1 MHNIPRN
8 RGGECGTISMMRQVL
23 QNYRTG
29 EVRVDEVPAPALRS
43 GAVLVANRYSLIS
56 AGTERMKVE
65 TGKMSLVGKARSR
78 PDLVKKVLKTLQTEG
93 IGATYRKVMARL
105 ESPSPLG
112 YSCAGEVIAV
122 GSEVV
127 GIQVG
132 DRVACAGAEH
142 AHHAEIVCVP
152 QNLVALIPDGVPYEH
167 AAFTTVGAIS
177 LHGVRQAD
185 VQLGDAV
192 VVIGLGLVGLLTVQ
206 LLKASGARVFGIDV
220 NPARCELA
228 QQLGAD
234 RVALRADDVVGLVRD
249 FTHGYGADVVMLT
262 AGGSTNDPIELAG
275 ELARDRGKVVV
286 VGLLKMDVPQR
297 LYYEKELTVLL
308 SRSYG
313 PGRYD
318 PVYEEM
324 GIDYPIGYVRWT
336 ERENMREFLRL
347 LAERKVQVEPLITH
361 RYPIERAAEAYNLLA
376 SPEGGKVIGA
386 LIEYPQTSET
396 PRRTVQVRTASAPK
410 QATVR
415 LGVIGAGNFA
425 TGTLLPL
432 LKGIPDVAFVG
443 VCTSRGYTA
452 KGVADKFGFQ
462 FAASDPNEIFGNPD
476 INAVLIA
483 TRHDSHAAYA
493 IRAMRAGKP
502 AFLEKPLAITFEQLQ
517 EVEQVWRETGGRVLV
532 GYNRRFSPFVRQIAE
547 HFRNR
552 TEPLSLLYRVNAGPL
567 EQGHWMRATPE
578 GGSRVV
584 GEGCHFIDVM
594 MFLTNSLPKRVC
606 AAHLRSYEPD
616 TAQLVIEFED
626 GSIGV
631 LYYLTTGDPSVP
643 KEYLEV
649 HGAGRSAILR
659 DFRELELIAG
669 GKHTTHKTAGQDKG
683 HKNELQAFVEAVK
696 GGTDMPI
703 PLEWAIANTRITL
716 EATRPISYE

>member
-1 MHNIPRN
+1 
-8 RGGECGTISMMRQVL
+8 MMRQVL

-29 EVRVDEVPAPALRS
+29 EVRVDDVPAPALRS

-65 TGKMSLVGKARSR
+65 TGKMSLLGKARSR
-78 PDLVKKVLKTLQTEG
+78 PDLVKKVLKTLRTEG

-234 RVALRADDVVGLVRD
+234 RVAIRADDVVGLVRD

-443 VCTSRGYTA
+443 VCTARGYTA

-462 FAASDPNEIFGNPD
+462 FATSDPNEIFENPD

-552 TEPLSLLYRVNAGPL
+552 TEPLSILYRVNAGPL

-669 GKHTTHKTAGQDKG
+669 GKHTTHKAAGQDKG
-683 HKNELQAFVEAVK
+683 TQERTASLRR
-696 GGTDMPI
+696 GGQGGNRNAHPTGMGHREHAHHTGGNKTH
-703 PLEWAIANTRITL
+703 LL
-716 EATRPISYE
+716 

>member
-1 MHNIPRN
+1 
-8 RGGECGTISMMRQVL
+8 
-23 QNYRTG
+23 
-29 EVRVDEVPAPALRS
+29 
-43 GAVLVANRYSLIS
+43 
-56 AGTERMKVE
+56 
-65 TGKMSLVGKARSR
+65 
-78 PDLVKKVLKTLQTEG
+78 
-93 IGATYRKVMARL
+93 
-105 ESPSPLG
+105 
-112 YSCAGEVIAV
+112 
-122 GSEVV
+122 
-127 GIQVG
+127 
-132 DRVACAGAEH
+132 
-142 AHHAEIVCVP
+142 
-152 QNLVALIPDGVPYEH
+152 
-167 AAFTTVGAIS
+167 
-177 LHGVRQAD
+177 
-185 VQLGDAV
+185 
-192 VVIGLGLVGLLTVQ
+192 
-206 LLKASGARVFGIDV
+206 
-220 NPARCELA
+220 
-228 QQLGAD
+228 
-234 RVALRADDVVGLVRD
+234 
-249 FTHGYGADVVMLT
+249 
-262 AGGSTNDPIELAG
+262 
-275 ELARDRGKVVV
+275 
-286 VGLLKMDVPQR
+286 
-297 LYYEKELTVLL
+297 
-308 SRSYG
+308 
-313 PGRYD
+313 
-318 PVYEEM
+318 
-324 GIDYPIGYVRWT
+324 
-336 ERENMREFLRL
+336 
-347 LAERKVQVEPLITH
+347 
-361 RYPIERAAEAYNLLA
+361 
-376 SPEGGKVIGA
+376 
-386 LIEYPQTSET
+386 
-396 PRRTVQVRTASAPK
+396 
-410 QATVR
+410 
-415 LGVIGAGNFA
+415 
-425 TGTLLPL
+425 
-432 LKGIPDVAFVG
+432 VAFVG
-443 VCTSRGYTA
+443 VCTARGYTA

-462 FAASDPNEIFGNPD
+462 FATSDPNEIFENPD

-502 AFLEKPLAITFEQLQ
+502 AFLEKPLAITLEQLQ

-552 TEPLSLLYRVNAGPL
+552 TEPLSILYRVNAGPL

-584 GEGCHFIDVM
+584 SEGCHFIDVM

-659 DFRELELIAG
+659 DFRELELFAG

>member
-1 MHNIPRN
+1 
-8 RGGECGTISMMRQVL
+8 MRQVL

-29 EVRVDEVPAPALRS
+29 EVRVEDVPAPALR
-43 GAVLVANRYSLIS
+43 GGTVLVANRYSLIS

-65 TGKMSLVGKARSR
+65 TGKMSLLGKARSR
-78 PDLVKKVLKTLQTEG
+78 PDLVKKVLKALQTEG
-93 IGATYRKVMARL
+93 ISATYRKVMARL

-152 QNLVALIPDGVPYEH
+152 QNLVALIPDGVSYEQ
-167 AAFTTVGAIS
+167 AAFTTVGAIA
-177 LHGVRQAD
+177 LHGVRQAS
-185 VQLGDAV
+185 VQLGDSV

-234 RVALRADDVVGLVRD
+234 RVALRSDDVVGLVRD

-262 AGGSTNDPIELAG
+262 AGGATNDPIELAG

-297 LYYEKELTVLL
+297 LYYEKELSVLL

-347 LAERKVQVEPLITH
+347 LAEGKVQVEPLITH
-361 RYPIERAAEAYNLLA
+361 RYPIDRAAEAYNLLA

-386 LIEYPQTSET
+386 LIEYPHAIET
-396 PRRTVQVRTASAPK
+396 LRRTVQVRFAPATK

-432 LKGIPDVAFVG
+432 LKGISDVEFVG

-452 KGVADKFGFQ
+452 KGVADKFGFR
-462 FAASDPNEIFGNPD
+462 FATSDPDEIFENPE

-532 GYNRRFSPFVRQIAE
+532 GYNRRFSPFVRKIAE

-567 EQGHWMRATPE
+567 EQGHWMRSTPE
-578 GGSRVV
+578 GGSRIV
-584 GEGCHFIDVM
+584 GEGCHFVDVM

-606 AAHLRSYEPD
+606 AAHLRSHEPD
-616 TAQLVIEFED
+616 TAQLIIEFED

-659 DFRELELIAG
+659 DFRELELVAG
-669 GKHTTHKTAGQDKG
+669 DKHTTHKAAGQDKG
-683 HKNELQAFVEAVK
+683 HKNELQAFVDAVK
-696 GGTDMPI
+696 GGTEMPI
-703 PLEWAIANTRITL
+703 SLEWAIANTRLTL
-716 EATRPISYE
+716 EATLPHEPVG

>member
-1 MHNIPRN
+1 
-8 RGGECGTISMMRQVL
+8 MRQVL

-127 GIQVG
+127 GVQVG

-167 AAFTTVGAIS
+167 AAFTTVGAIA

-185 VQLGDAV
+185 VQLGDSV
-192 VVIGLGLVGLLTVQ
+192 VIIGLGLVGLLTVQ

-386 LIEYPQTSET
+386 LIEYPQTTET
-396 PRRTVQVRTASAPK
+396 PRRTVQARTPSATK

-443 VCTSRGYTA
+443 VCTARGYTA

-462 FAASDPNEIFGNPD
+462 FATSDPAEIFENPD
-476 INAVLIA
+476 INAILIA

-502 AFLEKPLAITFEQLQ
+502 AFLEKPLAITLDQLQ
-517 EVEQVWRETGGRVLV
+517 EVEQVWRETGGHVLV

-552 TEPLSLLYRVNAGPL
+552 TEPLSILYRVNAGPL

-584 GEGCHFIDVM
+584 SEGCHFIDVM

-626 GSIGV
+626 GSIGT
-631 LYYLTTGDPSVP
+631 LYYLTTGDPTVP

-696 GGTDMPI
+696 GGNRNAHPAGMGNCQHAHHAGGD
-703 PLEWAIANTRITL
+703 
-716 EATRPISYE
+716 ATV

>member
-1 MHNIPRN
+1 
-8 RGGECGTISMMRQVL
+8 MRQVL

-43 GAVLVANRYSLIS
+43 GSVLVANRYSLIS

-65 TGKMSLVGKARSR
+65 TGKMSLLGKARSR

-93 IGATYRKVMARL
+93 ISATYRKVMARL

-112 YSCAGEVIAV
+112 YSCVGEVIAV

-152 QNLVALIPDGVPYEH
+152 QNLVARIPDSVPYEH
-167 AAFTTVGAIS
+167 AAFTTVGAIA

-386 LIEYPQTSET
+386 LIEYPQTPET

-410 QATVR
+410 QQRCAWASSAQAT
-415 LGVIGAGNFA
+415 L
-425 TGTLLPL
+425 
-432 LKGIPDVAFVG
+432 
-443 VCTSRGYTA
+443 
-452 KGVADKFGFQ
+452 
-462 FAASDPNEIFGNPD
+462 
-476 INAVLIA
+476 
-483 TRHDSHAAYA
+483 
-493 IRAMRAGKP
+493 
-502 AFLEKPLAITFEQLQ
+502 
-517 EVEQVWRETGGRVLV
+517 
-532 GYNRRFSPFVRQIAE
+532 RQA
-547 HFRNR
+547 RCCR
-552 TEPLSLLYRVNAGPL
+552 
-567 EQGHWMRATPE
+567 
-578 GGSRVV
+578 
-584 GEGCHFIDVM
+584 C
-594 MFLTNSLPKRVC
+594 
-606 AAHLRSYEPD
+606 
-616 TAQLVIEFED
+616 
-626 GSIGV
+626 
-631 LYYLTTGDPSVP
+631 
-643 KEYLEV
+643 
-649 HGAGRSAILR
+649 
-659 DFRELELIAG
+659 
-669 GKHTTHKTAGQDKG
+669 
-683 HKNELQAFVEAVK
+683 
-696 GGTDMPI
+696 
-703 PLEWAIANTRITL
+703 
-716 EATRPISYE
+716 

>member
-1 MHNIPRN
+1 
-8 RGGECGTISMMRQVL
+8 MRQVL

-167 AAFTTVGAIS
+167 AAFTTVGAIA

-185 VQLGDAV
+185 VQLGDSV

-234 RVALRADDVVGLVRD
+234 RVALRSDDVVGLVRD

-347 LAERKVQVEPLITH
+347 LADRKVQVEPLITH

-386 LIEYPQTSET
+386 LIEYPQTPET
-396 PRRTVQVRTASAPK
+396 PRRTMQVRTASAPK
-410 QATVR
+410 QTTVR

-462 FAASDPNEIFGNPD
+462 FAASDPNEIFENPD

-517 EVEQVWRETGGRVLV
+517 EVEQVWREMGGRVLV

-552 TEPLSLLYRVNAGPL
+552 TEPLSILYRVNAGPL
-567 EQGHWMRATPE
+567 EQGHWMRATAE
-578 GGSRVV
+578 GGSRIV

-606 AAHLRSYEPD
+606 AAHLRAHEPD

-631 LYYLTTGDPSVP
+631 LYYLTTGDLTVP

-669 GKHTTHKTAGQDKG
+669 GKHTTHKAAGQDKG

-696 GGTDMPI
+696 GGPKC
-703 PLEWAIANTRITL
+703 PSRWSGQLPTRD
-716 EATRPISYE
+716 

>member
-1 MHNIPRN
+1 
-8 RGGECGTISMMRQVL
+8 MRQVL

-167 AAFTTVGAIS
+167 AAFTTVGAIA

-185 VQLGDAV
+185 VQLGDSV

-386 LIEYPQTSET
+386 LIEYPQTPET
-396 PRRTVQVRTASAPK
+396 PRRTVQVRAASAPK

-443 VCTSRGYTA
+443 VCTARGYTA

-462 FAASDPNEIFGNPD
+462 FATSDPNEIFENPD

-502 AFLEKPLAITFEQLQ
+502 AFLEKPLAIT
-517 EVEQVWRETGGRVLV
+517 
-532 GYNRRFSPFVRQIAE
+532 
-547 HFRNR
+547 
-552 TEPLSLLYRVNAGPL
+552 LS
-567 EQGHWMRATPE
+567 
-578 GGSRVV
+578 S
-584 GEGCHFIDVM
+584 
-594 MFLTNSLPKRVC
+594 SKR
-606 AAHLRSYEPD
+606 
-616 TAQLVIEFED
+616 
-626 GSIGV
+626 
-631 LYYLTTGDPSVP
+631 
-643 KEYLEV
+643 
-649 HGAGRSAILR
+649 
-659 DFRELELIAG
+659 
-669 GKHTTHKTAGQDKG
+669 
-683 HKNELQAFVEAVK
+683 
-696 GGTDMPI
+696 
-703 PLEWAIANTRITL
+703 
-716 EATRPISYE
+716 

>member
-1 MHNIPRN
+1 
-8 RGGECGTISMMRQVL
+8 MRQVL

-29 EVRVDEVPAPALRS
+29 EIKVDEVPAPALRN

-65 TGKMSLVGKARSR
+65 TGKMSLLGKARSR

-105 ESPSPLG
+105 EAPSPLG
-112 YSCAGEVIAV
+112 YSSAGEVIAV
-122 GSEVV
+122 GSEVE
-127 GIQVG
+127 GIRVG

-152 QNLVALIPDGVPYEH
+152 QNLVVPIPEGVPDEH
-167 AAFTTVGAIS
+167 AAFTTVGAIAM
-177 LHGVRQAD
+177 HGVRQASP
-185 VQLGDAV
+185 QLGDSV

-206 LLKASGARVFGIDV
+206 LLKVAGARVFGIDV
-220 NPARCELA
+220 NSARCELA

-234 RVALRADDVVGLVRD
+234 QVALRSDDVIGLVRD
-249 FTHGYGADVVMLT
+249 FTHGYGADIVMLT

-275 ELARDRGKVVV
+275 EIARDRGKVVV

-361 RYPIERAAEAYNLLA
+361 RFPIERAAEAYQLLA

-386 LIEYPQTSET
+386 LLEYPSSVSLV
-396 PRRTVQVRTASAPK
+396 RRVPAHRATEPK
-410 QATVR
+410 AAKVR

-425 TGTLLPL
+425 TGTLLPI
-432 LKGIPDVAFVG
+432 LKGMPDVELVG
-443 VCTSRGYTA
+443 VCTARGYTA

-462 FAASDPNEIFGNPD
+462 FATSDPSEIFDHPD

-483 TRHDSHAAYA
+483 TRHDTHAAYA
-493 IRAMRAGKP
+493 IRAMQAGKP
-502 AFLEKPLAITFEQLQ
+502 AFLEKPLAITPEQLE
-517 EVEQVWRETGGRVLV
+517 EVERVWRETGGRVLV

-547 HFRNR
+547 HFKNR

-567 EQGHWMRATPE
+567 EQGHWMRGTPE

-584 GEGCHFIDVM
+584 SEGCHFIDVM
-594 MFLTNSLPKRVC
+594 MFLANALPRRVC
-606 AAHLRSYEPD
+606 AAHLRSHEPD
-616 TAQLVIEFED
+616 TAQLVLEFED
-626 GSIGV
+626 GSIGI

-659 DFRELELIAG
+659 DFRELELVAG
-669 GKHTTHKTAGQDKG
+669 SKHTVHRSAAQDKG
-683 HKNELQAFVEAVK
+683 HKNELTAFAEAVK
-696 GGTDMPI
+696 SGGEMPI
-703 PLEWAIANTRITL
+703 PMEWAIANTRITL
-716 EATRPISYE
+716 EAVGAYEPLDKVAE

>member
-1 MHNIPRN
+1 
-8 RGGECGTISMMRQVL
+8 MRQVL

-29 EVRVDEVPAPALRS
+29 EVKVDAVPAPALRS

-56 AGTERMKVE
+56 AGTERMKIE
-65 TGKMSLVGKARSR
+65 TGKMSLLGKARAR

-93 IGATYRKVMARL
+93 ISATYRKVSARL
-105 ESPSPLG
+105 EAPSPLG

-122 GSEVV
+122 GSEVE

-152 QNLVALIPDGVPYEH
+152 QNLVVPIPDGVPYEH
-167 AAFTTVGAIS
+167 AAFTTVGAIA
-177 LHGVRQAD
+177 LHGVRQASP
-185 VQLGDAV
+185 QLGDNV
-192 VVIGLGLVGLLTVQ
+192 VVLGLGLVGLLTVQ
-206 LLKASGARVFGIDV
+206 LLKATGARVFGVDV

-234 RVALRADDVVGLVRD
+234 RVALRSDDVVGLIRD
-249 FTHGYGADVVMLT
+249 FTHGYGADIVMLT

-275 ELARDRGKVVV
+275 EIARDRGKVVV

-318 PVYEEM
+318 PVYEEI

-336 ERENMREFLRL
+336 ERENLREFLRL
-347 LAERKVQVEPLITH
+347 LADGKVRVQPLITH
-361 RYPIERAAEAYNLLA
+361 RFPIERAAEAYNLLA
-376 SPEGGKVIGA
+376 SSEGGKVIGA
-386 LIEYPQTSET
+386 LIEYPQQTQVA
-396 PRRTVQVRTASAPK
+396 RRVPASKPAAPK
-410 QATVR
+410 QAKVK

-425 TGTLLPL
+425 TGTLLPIL
-432 LKGIPDVAFVG
+432 QGIADVELIG
-443 VCTSRGYTA
+443 VCTARGYTA

-462 FAASDPNEIFGNPD
+462 FAASDPTEIFDNPD

-483 TRHDSHAAYA
+483 TRHDTHAPYA
-493 IRAMRAGKP
+493 IRAMQAGKP
-502 AFLEKPLAITFEQLQ
+502 AFLEKPLAITFEQLK
-517 EVEQVWRETGGRVLV
+517 EVERVWQETNGRVLV
-532 GYNRRFSPFVRQIAE
+532 GYNRRFSPFIRQIAE
-547 HFRNR
+547 HFKNR
-552 TEPLSLLYRVNAGPL
+552 TEPLSMLYRVNAGSL

-584 GEGCHFIDVM
+584 SEGCHFIDVM
-594 MFLTNSLPKRVC
+594 MFLANALPKRVC

-626 GSIGV
+626 GSIGA

-649 HGAGRSAILR
+649 HGAGRSAIMR

-669 GKHTTHKTAGQDKG
+669 GKKSVHKTVGQDKG
-683 HKNELQAFVEAVK
+683 HKNELQAFVNAVK
-696 GGTDMPI
+696 SGSEMPI
-703 PLEWAIANTRITL
+703 PMEWAIANTRITL
-716 EATRPISYE
+716 EAVGLYESVDETTG

>member
-1 MHNIPRN
+1 
-8 RGGECGTISMMRQVL
+8 MRQVL

-29 EVRVDEVPAPALRS
+29 EIKVEEVPAPALRS

-56 AGTERMKVE
+56 VGTERMKVE
-65 TGKMSLVGKARSR
+65 TGKMSLLGKARSR
-78 PDLVKKVLKTLQTEG
+78 PDLVKKVLRALQTEG

-122 GSEVV
+122 GSEVE

-152 QNLVALIPDGVPYEH
+152 QNLVVPIPDGVPYEH
-167 AAFTTVGAIS
+167 AAFTTVGAIA
-177 LHGVRQAD
+177 LHGVRQAS
-185 VQLGDAV
+185 VQIGEHV

-206 LLKASGARVFGIDV
+206 LLKVAGARVFGIDV
-220 NPARCELA
+220 NPHRCALA

-234 RVALRADDVVGLVRD
+234 RTALRSDDVVPLIRD
-249 FTHGYGADVVMLT
+249 FTRGYGADVVMLT
-262 AGGSTNDPIELAG
+262 AGGTTNDPIELAG
-275 ELARDRGKVVV
+275 EVARDRGRVVV

-297 LYYEKELTVLL
+297 LYYEKELTLLL

-347 LAERKVQVEPLITH
+347 LHEGKVQVEPLITH
-361 RYPIERAAEAYNLLA
+361 RFPIERAGEAYALLA
-376 SPEGGKVIGA
+376 SSEGGKMIGA
-386 LIEYPQTSET
+386 LIEYPPQ
-396 PRRTVQVRTASAPK
+396 PPLMRTVPTRTAAPRSFSSREGQTARTHDK
-410 QATVR
+410 VR

-425 TGTLLPL
+425 TGTLLPI
-432 LKGIPDVAFVG
+432 LKGIADVELIG

-452 KGVADKFGFQ
+452 KAVADKFGFR
-462 FAASDPNEIFGNPD
+462 FATSDPDEIFGNPD

-483 TRHDSHAAYA
+483 TRHDTHAPYA
-493 IRAMRAGKP
+493 VRAMRAGLP
-502 AFLEKPLAITFEQLQ
+502 AFLEKPLAITWAQLD
-517 EVEQVWRETGGRVLV
+517 EVEQVWHETGGRILV
-532 GYNRRFSPFVRQIAE
+532 GYNRRFSPFIRQIAE
-547 HFRNR
+547 HFKGR
-552 TEPLSLLYRVNAGPL
+552 TEPLSMLYRVNAGPL
-567 EQGHWMRATPE
+567 EQGHWMRATAE
-578 GGSRVV
+578 GGSRIVS
-584 GEGCHFIDVM
+584 EGCHFIDVM
-594 MFLTNSLPKRVC
+594 MFLANSLPKRVC
-606 AAHLRSYEPD
+606 AVHLRSHEPD

-631 LYYLTTGDPSVP
+631 LFYLTVGDPSLP

-649 HGAGRSAILR
+649 HGAGRSALLR

-669 GKHTTHKTAGQDKG
+669 GKRVVHKSMGQDKG
-683 HKNELQAFVEAVK
+683 HRSELIAFVEAVK
-696 GGTDMPI
+696 SGGAMPI
-703 PLEWAIANTRITL
+703 PMEWAIANTRITL
-716 EATRPISYE
+716 QAVASYEPVVETGR

>member
-1 MHNIPRN
+1 
-8 RGGECGTISMMRQVL
+8 MRQVL

-29 EVRVDEVPAPALRS
+29 EVRVDDVPAPALRS

-65 TGKMSLVGKARSR
+65 TGKMSLLGKARSR

-122 GSEVV
+122 GSEVE
-127 GIQVG
+127 GIRVG

-167 AAFTTVGAIS
+167 AAFTTVGAIA
-177 LHGVRQAD
+177 LHGVRQAS
-185 VQLGDAV
+185 VQLGDSV

-275 ELARDRGKVVV
+275 ELARDRGKVIV

-376 SPEGGKVIGA
+376 SPEGGQVIGA
-386 LIEYPQTSET
+386 LIEYPQTT
-396 PRRTVQVRTASAPK
+396 PSPSAHCAGALDTSHEASDRALGRHRRRQFRNGNTPSLVEGHIRCGVCRRLYLARLHRQRSRRQVRVP
-410 QATVR
+410 VR
-415 LGVIGAGNFA
+415 H
-425 TGTLLPL
+425 
-432 LKGIPDVAFVG
+432 
-443 VCTSRGYTA
+443 
-452 KGVADKFGFQ
+452 Q
-462 FAASDPNEIFGNPD
+462 
-476 INAVLIA
+476 
-483 TRHDSHAAYA
+483 
-493 IRAMRAGKP
+493 
-502 AFLEKPLAITFEQLQ
+502 
-517 EVEQVWRETGGRVLV
+517 
-532 GYNRRFSPFVRQIAE
+532 
-547 HFRNR
+547 
-552 TEPLSLLYRVNAGPL
+552 
-567 EQGHWMRATPE
+567 
-578 GGSRVV
+578 
-584 GEGCHFIDVM
+584 
-594 MFLTNSLPKRVC
+594 
-606 AAHLRSYEPD
+606 
-616 TAQLVIEFED
+616 
-626 GSIGV
+626 
-631 LYYLTTGDPSVP
+631 
-643 KEYLEV
+643 
-649 HGAGRSAILR
+649 
-659 DFRELELIAG
+659 
-669 GKHTTHKTAGQDKG
+669 
-683 HKNELQAFVEAVK
+683 
-696 GGTDMPI
+696 
-703 PLEWAIANTRITL
+703 
-716 EATRPISYE
+716 

>member
-1 MHNIPRN
+1 
-8 RGGECGTISMMRQVL
+8 MRQVL

-127 GIQVG
+127 GVQVG

-167 AAFTTVGAIS
+167 AAFTTVGAIA

-185 VQLGDAV
+185 VQLGDSV
-192 VVIGLGLVGLLTVQ
+192 VIIGLGLVGLLTVQ

-386 LIEYPQTSET
+386 LIEYPQTTET
-396 PRRTVQVRTASAPK
+396 PRRTVQARTPSATK

-443 VCTSRGYTA
+443 VCTARGYTA

-462 FAASDPNEIFGNPD
+462 FATSDPAEIFENPD
-476 INAVLIA
+476 INAILIA

-502 AFLEKPLAITFEQLQ
+502 AFLEKPLAITLDQLQ
-517 EVEQVWRETGGRVLV
+517 EVEQVWRETGGHVLV

-552 TEPLSLLYRVNAGPL
+552 TEPLSILYRVNAGPL

-584 GEGCHFIDVM
+584 SEGCHFIDVM

-626 GSIGV
+626 GSIGT
-631 LYYLTTGDPSVP
+631 LYYLTTGDPTVP

-659 DFRELELIAG
+659 DFRELELVAG

-683 HKNELQAFVEAVK
+683 HKNELQAFVDAVK
-696 GGTDMPI
+696 GGTEMPI

-716 EATRPISYE
+716 EATLPYEPVGQELR

>member
-1 MHNIPRN
+1 
-8 RGGECGTISMMRQVL
+8 MRQVL

-167 AAFTTVGAIS
+167 AAFTTVGAIA

-234 RVALRADDVVGLVRD
+234 RVSLRADDVVGLARD

-336 ERENMREFLRL
+336 ERRTCASFC
-347 LAERKVQVEPLITH
+347 ACSPSA
-361 RYPIERAAEAYNLLA
+361 RYR
-376 SPEGGKVIGA
+376 
-386 LIEYPQTSET
+386 
-396 PRRTVQVRTASAPK
+396 
-410 QATVR
+410 
-415 LGVIGAGNFA
+415 
-425 TGTLLPL
+425 
-432 LKGIPDVAFVG
+432 
-443 VCTSRGYTA
+443 
-452 KGVADKFGFQ
+452 
-462 FAASDPNEIFGNPD
+462 
-476 INAVLIA
+476 
-483 TRHDSHAAYA
+483 
-493 IRAMRAGKP
+493 
-502 AFLEKPLAITFEQLQ
+502 
-517 EVEQVWRETGGRVLV
+517 W
-532 GYNRRFSPFVRQIAE
+532 NR
-547 HFRNR
+547 
-552 TEPLSLLYRVNAGPL
+552 
-567 EQGHWMRATPE
+567 
-578 GGSRVV
+578 
-584 GEGCHFIDVM
+584 
-594 MFLTNSLPKRVC
+594 
-606 AAHLRSYEPD
+606 
-616 TAQLVIEFED
+616 
-626 GSIGV
+626 
-631 LYYLTTGDPSVP
+631 
-643 KEYLEV
+643 
-649 HGAGRSAILR
+649 
-659 DFRELELIAG
+659 
-669 GKHTTHKTAGQDKG
+669 
-683 HKNELQAFVEAVK
+683 
-696 GGTDMPI
+696 
-703 PLEWAIANTRITL
+703 
-716 EATRPISYE
+716 

>member
-1 MHNIPRN
+1 
-8 RGGECGTISMMRQVL
+8 MRQVL

-29 EVRVDEVPAPALRS
+29 AVRVEDVPAPALRG

-65 TGKMSLVGKARSR
+65 TGRMSLLGKARAR
-78 PDLVKKVLKTLQTEG
+78 PDLVKKVLKTLRTEG
-93 IGATYRKVMARL
+93 IGATYRKVTARL

-142 AHHAEIVCVP
+142 AHHAELVCVP
-152 QNLVALIPDGVPYEH
+152 QNLVVPIPEGVPYED
-167 AAFTTVGAIS
+167 AAFTTVGAIA
-177 LHGVRQAD
+177 LHGVRQAA
-185 VQLGDAV
+185 VQLGDTV

-228 QQLGAD
+228 MRLGAD
-234 RVALRADDVVGLVRD
+234 RVALRSDDVVGLVRD

-324 GIDYPIGYVRWT
+324 GVDYPIGYVRWT

-347 LAERKVQVEPLITH
+347 LAEGKVQVEPLITH
-361 RYPIERAAEAYNLLA
+361 RYPIDRAAEAYNLLA

-386 LIEYPQTSET
+386 LIEYPQVS
-396 PRRTVQVRTASAPK
+396 PSPVRTVQVRPTPAAK
-410 QATVR
+410 QAKVR

-432 LKGIPDVAFVG
+432 LKGIPDVEFVG

-462 FAASDPNEIFGNPD
+462 FATSDPNEIFENPD

-483 TRHDSHAAYA
+483 TRHDTHAAYA
-493 IRAMRAGKP
+493 VRAMRAGKP

-578 GGSRVV
+578 GGSRIVS
-584 GEGCHFIDVM
+584 EGCHFIDVM

-606 AAHLRSYEPD
+606 AAHLRAHEPD
-616 TAQLVIEFED
+616 TAQLIIEFED

-669 GKHTTHKTAGQDKG
+669 GKRTMHKAAGQDKG
-683 HKNELQAFVEAVK
+683 HKNELQAFVNAVK
-696 GGTDMPI
+696 GGTEMPI
-703 PLEWAIANTRITL
+703 PLEWAIANTRLTL
-716 EATRPISYE
+716 EATTFSTYE

>member
-1 MHNIPRN
+1 
-8 RGGECGTISMMRQVL
+8 MRQVL

-29 EVRVDEVPAPALRS
+29 EVRVDDVPAPAVRS
-43 GAVLVANRYSLIS
+43 GAVLVANRCSLIS

-65 TGKMSLVGKARSR
+65 TGKKSLLGKARAR
-78 PDLVKKVLKTLQTEG
+78 PDLVKKVLNTLRTEG
-93 IGATYRKVMARL
+93 FGATYRKVMARL

-122 GSEVV
+122 GAEVD
-127 GIQVG
+127 GFQVG

-152 QNLVALIPDGVPYEH
+152 LNLVVPIPPEVSFEQ
-167 AAFTTVGAIS
+167 AAFTTVGAIAM
-177 LHGVRQAD
+177 HGVRQAQ
-185 VQLGDAV
+185 VQLGDNV

-206 LLKASGARVFGIDV
+206 LLKASGARVLGIDV

-228 QQLGAD
+228 RQLGAD
-234 RVALRADDVVGLVRD
+234 MAILRSDDVEGVVES

-262 AGGSTNDPIELAG
+262 AGGATNDPIELAG
-275 ELARDRGKVVV
+275 ELARDRGRVVI
-286 VGLLKMDVPQR
+286 VGLLKMDIPQR

-347 LAERKVQVEPLITH
+347 VASGAVQVEPLITH
-361 RYPIERAAEAYNLLA
+361 RFPIERAADAYNLLA
-376 SPEGGKVIGA
+376 SPEGGSVIGA
-386 LIEYPQTSET
+386 LIEYPQQTA
-396 PRRTVQVRTASAPK
+396 PQRTVRVRPAPAK
-410 QATVR
+410 PQAKVK

-425 TGTLLPL
+425 TGTLLPI
-432 LKGIPDVAFVG
+432 LKEIADVEFIG

-452 KGVADKFGFQ
+452 KGVADKFSFQ
-462 FAASDPNEIFGNPD
+462 FATSDPAGIFENPD

-483 TRHDSHAAYA
+483 TRHDTHAAYA
-493 IRAMRAGKP
+493 IRAMQTGKP
-502 AFLEKPLAITFEQLQ
+502 AFLEKPLAITMEQLQ
-517 EVEQVWRETGGRVLV
+517 EVERVWQETGGRVLV
-532 GYNRRFSPFVRQIAE
+532 GYNRRFSPFVQKIAE
-547 HFRNR
+547 HFKNR
-552 TEPLSLLYRVNAGPL
+552 SEPLSMLYRVNAGPL
-567 EQGHWMRATPE
+567 EQGHWMRATAE

-584 GEGCHFIDVM
+584 SEGCHFVDVM
-594 MFLTNSLPKRVC
+594 MFLANSLPKRVC
-606 AAHLRSYEPD
+606 AAHLRSHEPD

-631 LYYLTTGDPSVP
+631 LYYLTTGDPTVP

-649 HGAGRSAILR
+649 HGIGRSAILR
-659 DFRELELIAG
+659 DFRELELVAG
-669 GKHTTHKTAGQDKG
+669 GKHTTHKAAGQDKG
-683 HKNELQAFVEAVK
+683 HRNELRAFVEAVK
-696 GGTDMPI
+696 AGREMPI
-703 PLEWAIANTRITL
+703 PLDWAIANTRVTL
-716 EATRPISYE
+716 EAVAYATLEPTAE